1 MFSTIPAAVLLKRS
15 TVHETN
21 LGEQDGIE
29 EGHFD
34 QLVQLQLH
42 FEFVLF
48 LLHYESHTAVQ
59 DGCLVDGCAIA
70 IYPLGSPLSYRGH
83 LQATYLVQFIR
94 ILATD

>member
-59 DGCLVDGCAIA
+59 YGCSRGWMCYRYISSRITLV
-70 IYPLGSPLSYRGH
+70 LSWSPASNVSRSIHPHLS
-83 LQATYLVQFIR
+83 
-94 ILATD
+94 D